1 MIKIWGRRSSSNVQK
16 VLWCC
21 DELGL
26 VYEQVDIGGPFGG
39 TDNEAYRKLNPNGR
53 VPTIE
58 DGDFVLWESHAILRY
73 LTAKYGAG
81 LLLPASLEGRA
92 QADQWCC
99 WEQQALV
106 LAVWP
111 VFNTMV
117 RTAED
122 QRDQAQLARDLATAA
137 ATLAILDRHLAD
149 QPYLAGDAFSIGDMP
164 AAIWTYRWYAMDIE
178 RPALANLEAWS
189 ARLAERPAY
198 RKHVA
203 VALS

>member
-39 TDNEAYRKLNPNGR
+39 TDSEAYRKLNPNGR

-73 LTAKYGAG
+73 LTAKYAEGR
-81 LLLPASLEGRA
+81 LLPATAEGRA
-92 QADQWCC
+92 RADQWCC

-117 RTAED
+117 HTPED

-164 AAIWTYRWYAMDIE
+164 AAIWTYRWYAMAIE
-178 RPALANLEAWS
+178 RPALADLEAWS

-198 RKHVA
+198 REHVA